1 MPAMRAASPV
11 AVIGSA
17 EPIADRV
24 LDGFVFMPYIYRKY
38 EPYTGSPS
46 RPGSCHSRM
55 SSSSLITE
63 PAAERLDPF
72 TLEIVQEG
80 LIAIADEM
88 FVTTQRTS
96 QSTIIYEVLDF
107 AVGLTDGEGALITQG
122 NGVTLFLGTLGQ
134 GVRSSL
140 ERFGRD
146 GIRDGDILLTND
158 PYGGGGTHLSDVT
171 ILMPVFY
178 DGELVSFAIN
188 KAHWTEVGGK
198 DPGSVSTNTTEIFQE
213 GLQFP
218 VVKLYDRGEPS
229 AAVFDLIAANVRTP
243 TMSIGDLHAQIA
255 SVRLAAARF
264 RELGDKHGIDLV
276 RASIARM
283 REKASEL
290 TRREL
295 AQLPAGTYEAEDF
308 IDADANGGPY
318 RIRAKVR
325 VSEDAFVCDFTGT
338 HAQLDLPMNCTRTA
352 LNSAVQ
358 MIFKALT
365 GPTLPLNEGCFDR
378 LEVICP
384 DRTVFTAER
393 PAPVSTYWE
402 VLVLISD
409 LVWKALAE
417 AVPDR
422 TTAGHFLSLCCDL
435 IAGPHPDTGELFIL
449 FEPNAGGW
457 GAGRGKDGE
466 RALVSIGDGE
476 TYMIP
481 IEVAEQKYGVVIEQ
495 YRLNTT
501 GGGAGQWRGG
511 EGIVK
516 DFRITAETVTV
527 TGIVGRHEFPAWGA
541 AGGESG
547 SRNEFHFI
555 FADGRPPEVT
565 GMVSGVTLHR
575 GDVVRVVTGS
585 GGGWGDPLQRDPEAV
600 ASDVR
605 NGFVTVADAES
616 VYGVLVDPATG
627 ELRGVTAARA

>member
-1 MPAMRAASPV
+1 
-11 AVIGSA
+11 
-17 EPIADRV
+17 
-24 LDGFVFMPYIYRKY
+24 
-38 EPYTGSPS
+38 
-46 RPGSCHSRM
+46 M
-55 SSSSLITE
+55 STYSLSTE
-63 PAAERLDPF
+63 STPERLDPF
-72 TLEIVQEG
+72 SLEIVQEA

-107 AVGLTDGEGALITQG
+107 AVGLTDPGGDLITQG

-134 GVRSSL
+134 GVRASR
-140 ERFGRD
+140 ERFGLD
-146 GIRDGDILLTND
+146 GIREGDILLTND

-171 ILMPVFY
+171 ILMPIFY

-218 VVKLYDRGEPS
+218 VVKLYDRGVPND
-229 AAVFDLIAANVRTP
+229 AVFDVIASNVRTP
-243 TMSIGDLHAQIA
+243 AMSIGDLHAQLA
-255 SVRLAAARF
+255 SVRLAANRF
-264 RELGDKHGIDLV
+264 RELGDKHGIEFV
-276 RASIARM
+276 KAAIHRM
-283 REKASEL
+283 RERAAEL
-290 TRREL
+290 TLREL
-295 AQLPAGTYEAEDF
+295 RKLPAGTYEVEDF
-308 IDADANGGPY
+308 LDADEHGGPY
-318 RIRAKVR
+318 RICAKVT

-338 HAQLDLPMNCTRTA
+338 SEQLRTPMNCTRTA
-352 LNSAVQ
+352 LNSGVQ

-365 GPTLPLNEGCFDR
+365 GPGLPLNEGCFDR

-402 VLVLISD
+402 VLVRISD

-417 AVPDR
+417 VVPDR

-435 IAGPHPDTGELFIL
+435 IAGPHPDTDELFIL

-457 GAGRGKDGE
+457 GAGEGKDGE

-481 IEVAEQKYGVVIEQ
+481 VEVAEQKYGVVIEQ

-501 GGGAGQWRGG
+501 DGGAGKWRGG

-527 TGIVGRHEFPAWGA
+527 TGIVGRHDFPAWGA
-541 AGGESG
+541 AGGREG

-555 FADGRPPEVT
+555 YADGRPPEVT

-585 GGGWGDPLQRDPEAV
+585 GGGWGDPLEREPAAV

-605 NGFVTVADAES
+605 NGFVTAADAEA
-616 VYGVLVDPATG
+616 VYGVLLDPDTYDVRGLTG
-627 ELRGVTAARA
+627 AREARA

>member
-1 MPAMRAASPV
+1 MPTTPLAT
-11 AVIGSA
+11 
-17 EPIADRV
+17 ADAT
-24 LDGFVFMPYIYRKY
+24 P
-38 EPYTGSPS
+38 
-46 RPGSCHSRM
+46 
-55 SSSSLITE
+55 
-63 PAAERLDPF
+63 RLDPF
-72 TLEIVQEG
+72 SLEIVQEG

-107 AVGLTDGEGALITQG
+107 AVGLTDAEGGLITQG
-122 NGVTLFLGTLGQ
+122 NGVTLFLGTLGP
-134 GVRSSL
+134 GVRAAID
-140 ERFGRD
+140 RFGVD
-146 GIRDGDILLTND
+146 GIAEGDILLTND

-171 ILMPVFY
+171 VLMPIFY
-178 DGELVSFAIN
+178 EGELVSFAIN

-198 DPGSVSTNTTEIFQE
+198 DPGSVSTNTTEIYQE

-218 VVKLYDRGEPS
+218 VVKLYDRGEPID
-229 AAVFDLIAANVRTP
+229 AVFDIIAANVRVP
-243 TMSIGDLHAQIA
+243 AMSIGDLHAQLA
-255 SVRLAAARF
+255 SVRLAARRF
-264 RELGDKHGIDLV
+264 KELGDKYGIDFV
-276 RASIARM
+276 KASIARV
-283 REKASEL
+283 RERSAEL

-295 AQLPAGTYEAEDF
+295 EQLPAGTYEVEDW
-308 IDADANGGPY
+308 IDADAHGGPY
-318 RIRAKVR
+318 RICAKVTISPDR
-325 VSEDAFVCDFTGT
+325 FVCDFTGT
-338 HAQLDLPMNCTRTA
+338 HAQLLTPMNCTRTA

-358 MIFKALT
+358 LIFKSLT
-365 GPTLPLNEGCFDR
+365 GPELALNEGVFDL

-402 VLVLISD
+402 VLVRISD

-417 AVPDR
+417 AVPGR

-435 IAGPHPDTGELFIL
+435 ISGQHPDSDELFIL

-457 GAGRGKDGE
+457 GAGVGKDGE

-481 IEVAEQKYGVVIEQ
+481 VEVAEQKYGVIVDQ

-501 GGGAGQWRGG
+501 SAGAGRWRGG

-516 DFRITAETVTV
+516 DYRITADTVTV

-541 AGGESG
+541 AGGAEG
-547 SRNEFHFI
+547 SPNEMHFI
-555 FADGRPPEVT
+555 YADGRPPEVT
-565 GMVSGVTLHR
+565 GMISGVTLHK

-585 GGGWGDPLQRDPEAV
+585 GGGWGDPLEREPAMV

-605 NGFVTVADAES
+605 NEFVTVDDAAAI
-616 VYGVLVDPATG
+616 YGVDVDPVTFAVTG
-627 ELRGVTAARA
+627 LSGRRAAASTDAKGERS